1 MNKPSVTIN
10 QTENCFRNSLF
21 LFLVNVIL
29 PKMTIFV

>member
-10 QTENCFRNSLF
+10 QTENCESSSLF
-21 LFLVNVIL
+21 LFLVNVIF